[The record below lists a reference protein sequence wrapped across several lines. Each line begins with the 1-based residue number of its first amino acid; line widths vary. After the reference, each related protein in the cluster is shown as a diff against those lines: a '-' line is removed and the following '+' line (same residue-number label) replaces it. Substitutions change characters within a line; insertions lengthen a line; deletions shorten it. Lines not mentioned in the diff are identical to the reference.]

1 MQGVRA
7 EALALICNHPT
18 PQCLAC
24 LGKFFTSGTTYGI
37 SFQSVGI
44 REATLLSY
52 LLYRGGQHEL
62 CLGATAIPLYKMDIR
77 IARRLIVADG
87 SSSFP
92 T

>member
-1 MQGVRA
+1 M
-7 EALALICNHPT
+7 LSM
-18 PQCLAC
+18 

-37 SFQSVGI
+37 SFQRVEI
-44 REATLLSY
+44 RDATLLFY
-52 LLYRGGQHEL
+52 CLYRGGQHEL

-77 IARRLIVADG
+77 FARRLIVADG